1 MENFIYYFLK
11 FLSFIFLALG
21 LTYLANNHFY
31 EAALALIS
39 FGIIR
44 YLDSRSFYDK
54 FWDKKCESIQIILGF
69 IFLCVNIFFYY
80 QFFITRPYI
89 INANEQ
95 QKEIYSKFEKNILK
109 QVEECKN
116 PYNNLII
123 NLKNGSSFNNNNK
136 KEVNSFCSPSML
148 AINTLAVDPTSQLPG
163 VVNDR
168 MNEIKQDYL
177 DLISAIIRLNYSK
190 EDEYDKTLSDIVK
203 YNQEDA
209 FKKMS
214 ETREMLRLPKPS
226 DKSKQIFETLQ

>member
-11 FLSFIFLALG
+11 FLSFVFLALG
-21 LTYLANNHFY
+21 LTYLVNNHFY
-31 EAALALIS
+31 EATLALIS

-44 YLDSRSFYDK
+44 YLDSKTFYDK
-54 FWDKKCESIQIILGF
+54 FWDKKCESIQIFLGF
-69 IFLCVNIFFYY
+69 IFLCLNIFSYY

-89 INANEQ
+89 VNATEK
-95 QKEIYSKFEKNILK
+95 QKEIYSKFEQNILK

-123 NLKNGSSFNNNNK
+123 SLKSGNSFDKNNK

-148 AINTLAVDPTSQLPG
+148 AINTLAVDPKNNLPG
-163 VVNDR
+163 VVNSR

-177 DLISAIIRLNYSK
+177 GLISAITRLNYSK
-190 EDEYDKTLSDIVK
+190 EDEYDKTLSNIVK
-203 YNQEDA
+203 CNQEDA

-214 ETREMLRLPKPS
+214 ETREMLRMPKLS
-226 DKSKQIFETLQ
+226 DKNKKIFETLQ